1 MFAAITVGA
10 MAALLAFPP
19 AAQAGLQGGRKKNSR
34 AEKRKSETDQD
45 KAEKSNADKVFVA
58 GPVTTSNQTINGTP
72 YLAGEVKV
80 IVRGDQNPVVRVGM
94 AQTGVTLVEFPERDK
109 FFAIHPP
116 ENGDLVR
123 IEKSPSMKADHHL
136 VLRAGQD
143 LANASGPAASI
154 TVQMRSGLNV
164 ILWIYPVRFVT
175 QQTHRLVI
183 SYDRIEI
190 VTARSAAGL
199 AVNLGEE
206 RETEARP
213 VKEPVNGPVNE
224 IAVAVAQAPQGAE
237 GQTSPDAPAAAPVS
251 EPPPISEPA
260 PVFEPSEDKRE
271 KENADAAKT
280 GEALKKAL
288 REAMANPGSFR
299 NWSTP
304 AHGLSVSTKARAL
317 DEQTRLALVAVKN
330 VEYVPLQILPGHP
343 DLIVETVNEKGKTI
357 QLENIRKRLQEASAK
372 SDVIPARTT
381 VYYAVAF
388 APPILGKRQRLRV
401 TIGQRNAADDPVGV
415 SVISN
420 GR

>member
-1 MFAAITVGA
+1 MFAAITIGA
-10 MAALLAFPP
+10 LAALLALAP
-19 AAQAGLQGGRKKNSR
+19 AAQAGLQGGQKKNSG
-34 AEKRKSETDQD
+34 AGKGKSENGKTENGKSDKD
-45 KAEKSNADKVFVA
+45 KAERVFVA
-58 GPVTTSNQTINGTP
+58 GPVLTSNQTINGTA

-80 IVRGDQNPVVRVGM
+80 IVRGEQNPVVRIGM
-94 AQTGVTLVEFPERDK
+94 AQTGVTLVEFPEDDK

-116 ENGDLVR
+116 ENGDLIR

-164 ILWIYPVRFVT
+164 ILWLYPVKFVT

-183 SYDRIEI
+183 SYDRVEI

-206 RETEARP
+206 RENEARP
-213 VKEPVNGPVNE
+213 VKE
-224 IAVAVAQAPQGAE
+224 IAVAVARAPQGAE
-237 GQTSPDAPAAAPVS
+237 GPTSPYAPAAAPVS
-251 EPPPISEPA
+251 ESAPISEPA
-260 PVFEPSEDKRE
+260 EDKQDE
-271 KENADAAKT
+271 KENVEAGKT
-280 GEALKKAL
+280 SEALRKAL
-288 REAMANPGSFR
+288 KDAMADPKSFK

-304 AHGLSVSTKARAL
+304 AHGLSVSTKASEL
-317 DEQTRLALVAVKN
+317 DEQTRIALVAVKN
-330 VEYVPLQILPGHP
+330 VEDVPLQILPGHP
-343 DLIVETVNEKGKTI
+343 DLIVETVNKKGKTI
-357 QLENIRKRLQEASAK
+357 QLENIRKRLLEASAK

-401 TIGQRNAADDPVGV
+401 MVGQRNAADDPVEV
-415 SVISN
+415 SVTSN